1 MTMRASADGRIVD
14 RVLHQKT
21 FYGRRILLGAK
32 MRAMTAVKY
41 FEPTP
46 LLGIDDRQ
54 RALRRRY
61 SS

>member
-1 MTMRASADGRIVD
+1 
-14 RVLHQKT
+14 VLHQKT

-41 FEPTP
+41 FEPMP